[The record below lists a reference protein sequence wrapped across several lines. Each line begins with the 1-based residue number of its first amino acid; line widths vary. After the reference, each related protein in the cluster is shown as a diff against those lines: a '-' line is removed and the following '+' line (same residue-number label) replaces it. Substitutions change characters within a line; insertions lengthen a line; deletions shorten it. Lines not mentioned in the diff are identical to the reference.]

1 MRKNEIEKSLKRFL
15 KRKVSYSVS
24 LLVAFMI
31 TGGIAAGAGITAEE
45 IYETKGELL
54 RKIQREREE
63 IKQKLLEND
72 SKLKALN
79 LDSRILL
86 KEADFYS
93 KPVEPAYGFTMIGGF
108 KKADSVGKDW
118 KGSARGDTPMDKM
131 RKRFNEVHGNSAE
144 KGEKGT
150 LLEAAQYT
158 HNN

>member
-1 MRKNEIEKSLKRFL
+1 
-15 KRKVSYSVS
+15 
-24 LLVAFMI
+24 MI

-108 KKADSVGKDW
+108 KKAD
-118 KGSARGDTPMDKM
+118 
-131 RKRFNEVHGNSAE
+131 
-144 KGEKGT
+144 
-150 LLEAAQYT
+150 
-158 HNN
+158 